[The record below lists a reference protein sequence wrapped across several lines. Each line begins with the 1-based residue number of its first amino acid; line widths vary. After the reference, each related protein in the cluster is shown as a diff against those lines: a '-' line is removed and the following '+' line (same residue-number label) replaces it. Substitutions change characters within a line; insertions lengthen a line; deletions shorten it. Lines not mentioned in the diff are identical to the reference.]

1 LGTHYTKLYKACQA
15 PSQRATKE
23 AHIGAWKAVEVEKAS
38 IRSLFLKEAHIGA
51 WKVVEVE
58 KASIRS
64 LFLKEALDV
73 AKCTRE

>member
-1 LGTHYTKLYKACQA
+1 MFRLGTHYTKLYKACQA

-38 IRSLFLKEAHIGA
+38 F
-51 WKVVEVE
+51 
-58 KASIRS
+58 RS

-73 AKCTRE
+73 AKRTRE